1 MRPIVLIGLISE
13 LVSGITIS
21 LVLLLGHARI
31 KPQNPARN
39 RPCVNWQMAVD
50 VISPSYTLKD
60 PNLVYSRS
68 NVLAVLIFAP
78 YDLLFNHFFSYH
90 YLSVYIFVLAASRGI
105 FQRLAHFANSRKTI
119 PSSLA
124 LTVKLYSTLGGISA

>member
-1 MRPIVLIGLISE
+1 
-13 LVSGITIS
+13 
-21 LVLLLGHARI
+21 
-31 KPQNPARN
+31 
-39 RPCVNWQMAVD
+39 MAVD
-50 VISPSYTLKD
+50 VISPILHFK
-60 PNLVYSRS
+60 RS
-68 NVLAVLIFAP
+68 KLGLFQVTNVLAVLIFAP

-90 YLSVYIFVLAASRGI
+90 YLSVYIFVLAASRGS